1 MTIEHE
7 LELLSNTKNNI
18 KAAINSKGVSV
29 TNEPFSQYPD
39 KIRNIQGVNNENID
53 INTNGT
59 YLPSTGYTGFG
70 EVNVNVRTVNN
81 EYITVTQNGVYTP
94 SNGYTGIGQAIVS
107 ITPPPTV
114 TDNIEGTAVIT
125 DSVTMQITDNVTYE
139 QYIPQT

>member
-29 TNEPFSQYPD
+29 TDEPFSQYPN
-39 KIRNIQGVNNENID
+39 KIRAIQGVNNENIT

-59 YLPSTGYTGFG
+59 YLPGTGYTGFG

-81 EYITVTQNGVYTP
+81 EYITVNQNGTYTP
-94 SNGYTGIGQAIVS
+94 STGYTGIGQVIVS
-107 ITPPPTV
+107 VMPPPTV
-114 TDNIEGTAVIT
+114 TDSVEGTTVAT
-125 DSVTMQITDNVTYE
+125 DSVTMQVTDSVTYE